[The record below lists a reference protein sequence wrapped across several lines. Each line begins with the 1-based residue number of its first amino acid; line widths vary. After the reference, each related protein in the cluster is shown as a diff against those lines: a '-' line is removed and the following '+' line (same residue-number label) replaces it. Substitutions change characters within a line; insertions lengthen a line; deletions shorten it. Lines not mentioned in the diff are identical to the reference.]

1 MINKDVMKK
10 IAKINKYQEGGIISK
25 KSQKIDLNN
34 VTADPR
40 QGGKSVTGNPLTTTG
55 PHLYELPKNFAPINP
70 TGKKQIATD
79 ENKTDTKKS
88 KPKLTNSRQK
98 GYVTGGSSSTLKSK
112 TDNAQKGQATS
123 RSKTCT
129 TTGCSKF

>member
-1 MINKDVMKK
+1 MINKDIMKK
-10 IAKINKYQEGGIISK
+10 IVKINKYQEGGIVSK
-25 KSQKIDLNN
+25 KPKKIDLNN

-40 QGGKSVTGNPLTTTG
+40 QGSKSVTGNPLTTTG

-79 ENKTDTKKS
+79 ENETNAKKS
-88 KPKLTNSRQK
+88 KPKLTNSRQRR
-98 GYVTGGSSSTLKSK
+98 YVTGGSSSTLKSK
-112 TDNAQKGQATS
+112 TDNAKKGQATS
-123 RSKTCT
+123 MSKTCT

>member
-1 MINKDVMKK
+1 MINKDIMKK
-10 IAKINKYQEGGIISK
+10 IVKINKYQEGGIVSK
-25 KSQKIDLNN
+25 KPKKIDLNN

-70 TGKKQIATD
+70 TSKKQIITD
-79 ENKTDTKKS
+79 ESRFETKKP

-98 GYVTGGSSSTLKSK
+98 GYVTGGSSSALKSK
-112 TDNAQKGQATS
+112 TDNAKKGQATS

>member
-1 MINKDVMKK
+1 MINKNIMKK
-10 IAKINKYQEGGIISK
+10 IAKINKYQEGGTVSK
-25 KSQKIDLNN
+25 KPQKIDLNN

-40 QGGKSVTGNPLTTTG
+40 RGGKSVTGNPLTTTG

-112 TDNAQKGQATS
+112 TDNAKKGQATS

>member
-1 MINKDVMKK
+1 MINKDIMKK
-10 IAKINKYQEGGIISK
+10 IVKINKYQEGGIVSK
-25 KSQKIDLNN
+25 KPKKIDLNN

-70 TGKKQIATD
+70 TNKKQIITD
-79 ENKTDTKKS
+79 ENRSEAKKP

-98 GYVTGGSSSTLKSK
+98 GYVTGGSSSALKSK
-112 TDNAQKGQATS
+112 TDNAKKGQATS